1 MKNKIYG
8 RSIGFQGSM
17 VLLAES
23 SRVST
28 EGKAVN
34 PSVVAEISIES
45 ARRAV
50 QVWRNKGI
58 EGYVMFDDDPM
69 HYGFTPDADFIYPA
83 EAFPLDELN
92 PGWVKGWAV
101 VRNST
106 WDLAGLFLTKEQA
119 DAERGRRGQ
128 EYVVG
133 FGSRKLGSNDF
144 IFD

>member
-8 RSIGFQGSM
+8 RSVGFQGSM
-17 VLLAES
+17 VLLTES
-23 SRVST
+23 SGVST
-28 EGKAVN
+28 GGKQVN
-34 PSVVAEISIES
+34 PFVVSEVSIAS
-45 ARRAV
+45 AHRTV
-50 QVWRNKGI
+50 QVLRNKGV
-58 EGYVMFDDDPM
+58 EGYIMFDGDPM
-69 HYGFTPDADFIYPA
+69 HYGFTPDAGFVYPA

-101 VRNST
+101 VRNAP

-119 DAERGRRGQ
+119 DVESGRRGR
-128 EYVVG
+128 EYAVG

>member
-17 VLLAES
+17 VLLTES
-23 SRVST
+23 NGVST
-28 EGKAVN
+28 GGKEVN
-34 PSVVAEISIES
+34 PSEVAEISIAS
-45 ARRAV
+45 ARRTV
-50 QVWRNKGI
+50 QVFRNKGI
-58 EGYVMFDDDPM
+58 EGYIMFDGDPM
-69 HYGFTPDADFIYPA
+69 HYGFTPDADFVYPA
-83 EAFPLDELN
+83 VAFPLDELN

-101 VRNST
+101 VRNAP

-119 DAERGRRGQ
+119 DAETGRRGR